1 MRTWVIISCF
11 VLLAC
16 NSKPEKAVDTD
27 TPAETVAVVTDTE
40 VVETDTDTS
49 LALDSEIKAAPA
61 VYATKNPSG
70 IYQFI
75 MPYQG
80 TKKILH
86 TIAFYEGTYRLQEE
100 YLDRNDSVSI
110 TEGTWAPS
118 TGYIWLYKDQIVRG
132 RYTWKGDTLQYYSP
146 QLKKTFSMTKPDRAT
161 VNPVWQTKRG
171 QGTYLYGVGNEPFW
185 SVELTNS
192 DSIVL
197 NRPEWTQPLR
207 AKLTTTSLARDSSI
221 YTSMND
227 SLQVIVFPVFCSDG
241 MSDFLYTQKVKV
253 IYKGQTYQGC
263 GEILQPSL

>member
-1 MRTWVIISCF
+1 MRVLVIFCC
-11 VLLAC
+11 LLLEAC
-16 NSKPEKAVDTD
+16 GNKPDEEVTVTATETVTEV
-27 TPAETVAVVTDTE
+27 PAEEIRTA
-40 VVETDTDTS
+40 DTS

-61 VYATKNPSG
+61 VYTTKHPSG

-80 TKKILH
+80 SEKILH
-86 TIAFYEGTYRLQEE
+86 TIAFYKGTFRLQEE
-100 YLDRNDSVSI
+100 YLNAADSVTT

-146 QLKKTFSMTKPDRAT
+146 QLKKTFSMNKLSPAT
-161 VNPVWQTKRG
+161 VNAVWQAKRG
-171 QGTYLYGVGNEPFW
+171 EGTYFYGVGNEPFW
-185 SVELTNS
+185 SVDLTTS

-197 NRPEWTQPLR
+197 NMPNWSKPLR
-207 AKLTTTSLARDSSI
+207 VKLTTTSLARDSSV
-221 YTSMND
+221 YMAMND
-227 SLQVIVFPVFCSDG
+227 SLQVIVFPLFCNDG

-253 IYKGQTYQGC
+253 FYKGQTYQGC